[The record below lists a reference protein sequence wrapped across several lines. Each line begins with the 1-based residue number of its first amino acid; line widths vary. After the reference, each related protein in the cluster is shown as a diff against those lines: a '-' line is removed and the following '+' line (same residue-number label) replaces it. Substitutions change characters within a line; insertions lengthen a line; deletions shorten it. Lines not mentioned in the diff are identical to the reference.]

1 LAAKSAGIRQ
11 KDISRDTGIS
21 QGQVSRVISG
31 ETRSNSKAFQLISR
45 YVFMHTNPISLEKV
59 RENHAFIEAL
69 ASVWDGSDHHAQ
81 YLVAVIKTLRP
92 FRNQDMRRLAE

>member
-1 LAAKSAGIRQ
+1 
-11 KDISRDTGIS
+11 
-21 QGQVSRVISG
+21 
-31 ETRSNSKAFQLISR
+31 
-45 YVFMHTNPISLEKV
+45 MHTNPISLEKV